1 MRLQTSLGKVFVGFF
16 SRLPLWLDFKHNITN
31 IPRNLVS
38 QKRKAVNVTCGTLH
52 RYRSTSPIY
61 CIPVT
66 LYFLQSSQNWL
77 AENLARKTIV
87 ALV

>member
-1 MRLQTSLGKVFVGFF
+1 M
-16 SRLPLWLDFKHNITN
+16 
-31 IPRNLVS
+31 
-38 QKRKAVNVTCGTLH
+38 AANVTCGTLH

-61 CIPVT
+61 CITVT

-87 ALV
+87 APVYKKVKQITEGTILII